1 MEQNS
6 QGKGT
11 LIFRVATGSGA
22 IPLENAEVRVSYH
35 TDSEEDDRGRVI
47 AVMLTDRDGKT
58 PPLRLD
64 TPSGALSMS
73 PSANGV
79 LPFAMYDAEVFLD
92 GFYRQEYTRI
102 PIFDGIVSI
111 QPVNLIPL
119 PQNGQ
124 TDSVTPDDTRFTEG
138 ENPDL

>member
-11 LIFRVATGSGA
+11 LIFRVATAGGA
-22 IPLENAEVRVSYH
+22 IPLENAEVLVSYH
-35 TDSEEDDRGRVI
+35 TNGEGADRGRVI
-47 AVMLTDRDGKT
+47 TVMLTDRDGKT
-58 PPLRLD
+58 PPLSLD
-64 TPSGALSMS
+64 APSGTLSMS
-73 PSANGV
+73 PSTNGV
-79 LPFAMYDAEVFLD
+79 LPFALYDAEVFLD
-92 GFYRQEYTRI
+92 GFYRQEYTQI
-102 PIFDGIVSI
+102 PIFDRIVSI

>member
-1 MEQNS
+1 MEQNY

-11 LIFRVATGSGA
+11 LIFRVATAGGA

-35 TDSEEDDRGRVI
+35 TNGEGADRGRVI
-47 AVMLTDRDGKT
+47 TVMLTDRDGKT
-58 PPLRLD
+58 PPLSLD
-64 TPSGALSMS
+64 APSGALSMS
-73 PSANGV
+73 PSTNGV
-79 LPFAMYDAEVFLD
+79 LPFALYDAEVFLD
-92 GFYRQEYTRI
+92 GFYRQEYTQI
-102 PIFDGIVSI
+102 PIFDRIVSI

-124 TDSVTPDDTRFTEG
+124 TDSLTPDDTRFTEG